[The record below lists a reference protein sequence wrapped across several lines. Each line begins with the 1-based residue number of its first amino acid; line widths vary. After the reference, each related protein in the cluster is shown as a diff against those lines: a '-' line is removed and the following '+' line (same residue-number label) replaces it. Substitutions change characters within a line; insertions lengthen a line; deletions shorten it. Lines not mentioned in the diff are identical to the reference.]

1 MQSKIG
7 VLGSGVV
14 AQTLAAGFNKHGH
27 PVMIGTRD
35 KQKLQE
41 WSTQN
46 QGVSVG
52 SFSETASF
60 GEVVILAVK
69 GTASAQ
75 ALGLA
80 GAGNLAGKVVID
92 ASNPIADA
100 PPEKGV
106 LKFFTSLDES
116 SMERLQREF
125 PNARMVKAF
134 NSVGSYGFIDPKFAE
149 GRPTM
154 FICGNDEAA
163 KKTVTALLDE
173 VGWDSADMGAAI
185 AARAIEPLCMLWCIP
200 GFLHNEWT
208 HAFKLLRQR
217 I

>member
-1 MQSKIG
+1 MKSKIG

-14 AQTLAAGFNKHGH
+14 AQTLAAGFEKHGH
-27 PVMIGTRD
+27 QVMIGTRD
-35 KQKLQE
+35 EQKLQE

-46 QGVSVG
+46 KGVSLG
-52 SFSETASF
+52 SFSEAAAF
-60 GEVVILAVK
+60 GEIVVLAVK
-69 GTASAQ
+69 GSASAK
-75 ALGLA
+75 ALSLA
-80 GAGNLAGKVVID
+80 GAENLAGKVVID
-92 ASNPIADA
+92 ATNPIADA

-116 SMERLQREF
+116 LMERLQREF
-125 PNARMVKAF
+125 PDARLVKAF
-134 NSVGSYGFIDPKFAE
+134 NSVGSYKFIDPKFPD

-163 KKTVTALLDE
+163 KKTVAELLDH
-173 VGWDSADMGAAI
+173 VGWEFADMGEAI

-200 GFLHNEWT
+200 GFLRNEWT

-217 I
+217 A